1 MNEVVLNIYPLII
14 VLSIILIS
22 ILMTVITYLFFID
35 KKDNREH
42 NLHILVE
49 NNRNDI
55 IKKYT
60 GDNGELDQERMLMD
74 LAIQNQM
81 IIDSLEKVKKLI

>member
-1 MNEVVLNIYPLII
+1 MDTISLNIFPIVVIIAIILAVVLAI
-14 VLSIILIS
+14 
-22 ILMTVITYLFFID
+22 VITYLVFFD
-35 KKDNREH
+35 KKDTREH
-42 NLHILVE
+42 DLHILVE

-60 GDNGELDQERMLMD
+60 GENGELDQERMLMD

-81 IIDSLEKVKKLI
+81 IIESLEKIKNVM

>member
-1 MNEVVLNIYPLII
+1 MNLTPILLII
-14 VLSIILIS
+14 AVFFTFVILFTIC
-22 ILMTVITYLFFID
+22 YLVFFD
-35 KKDNREH
+35 KKDTREH
-42 NLHILVE
+42 DLHILVE

-60 GDNGELDQERMLMD
+60 GENGELDQERMLMD

-81 IIDSLEKVKKLI
+81 IIESLEKIKNVM